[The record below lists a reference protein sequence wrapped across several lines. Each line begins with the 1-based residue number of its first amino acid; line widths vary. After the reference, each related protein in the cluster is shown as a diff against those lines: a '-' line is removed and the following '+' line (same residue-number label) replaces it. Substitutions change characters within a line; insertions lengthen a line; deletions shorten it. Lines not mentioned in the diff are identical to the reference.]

1 MTLKYLSRVCCTLR
15 ELFFYKARGMHTNA
29 FFLLDGIETG
39 KANGLKRPSGEK
51 KGLKINV

>member
-15 ELFFYKARGMHTNA
+15 ELFFYKARGMHSNA